1 MTESR
6 VPSRIGRIQ
15 LGVALTAIA
24 ISACASGP
32 RKRVDGKV
40 LEKLTIE
47 NRLLLFDAENEL
59 NIAIDARYQVLDE
72 IEQIKIDID
81 RAKEKL
87 EVARRDEDLFADK
100 GNMERVEVAA
110 LRAETQK
117 TRIRYL
123 DARLDWARKRL
134 EVEDKRLDVARA
146 EFELAKARLV
156 KKNNV
161 PGASKIDLGDF
172 EKQVAKYEERVEDA
186 DQNVEEALTKL
197 STREEAWVQASRALQ
212 EATGGALGS
221 RFLDE

>member
-1 MTESR
+1 MTERR
-6 VPSRIGRIQ
+6 VPSGIGKIG
-15 LGVALTAIA
+15 LAAFLITTVM
-24 ISACASGP
+24 SACASGP

-47 NRLLLFDAENEL
+47 NRLLLFEAEKEL
-59 NIAIDARYQVLDE
+59 NIAVDARYQVLDE
-72 IEQIKIDID
+72 IEQIKIDIE
-81 RAKEKL
+81 RAEEKL
-87 EVARRDEDLFADK
+87 DVARRDEDLFADK
-100 GNMERVEVAA
+100 GNREKAEIAA

-123 DARLDWARKRL
+123 EARLEWARKRL
-134 EVEDKRLDVARA
+134 EVESKKLDVARA

-161 PGASKIDLGDF
+161 PGASKITIEDF
-172 EKQVAKYEERVEDA
+172 EDQVAKYEKRVEDA
-186 DQNVEEALTKL
+186 DENVEEALAKL

-221 RFLDE
+221 RFLDD

>member
-1 MTESR
+1 MTER
-6 VPSRIGRIQ
+6 RFPSRIGRTRLAIFCS
-15 LGVALTAIA
+15 ALFLI
-24 ISACASGP
+24 ACASGP

-59 NIAIDARYQVLDE
+59 NIAVDARYQVLDE

-87 EVARRDEDLFADK
+87 QVAERDEDLFRDK
-100 GNMERVEVAA
+100 KNAEKAEIAA

-134 EVEDKRLDVARA
+134 DVENEKLDVARA

-161 PGASKIDLGDF
+161 PGASKLKVEDF
-172 EKQVAKYEERVEDA
+172 EKQVQKFEDRVESADA
-186 DQNVEEALTKL
+186 AVEKALEKL
-197 STREEAWVQASRALQ
+197 SQREEAWVIASQALQ

-221 RFLDE
+221 RFLDD